1 MSHLYVCH
9 FSSGHIKVGRSIDPV
24 ARVAQHAD
32 RVACVGIELVEY
44 RTFECAGDAFMA
56 EAALIERCDTE
67 CTRRLKSEWFEGLTF
82 ESACEWACGC
92 AKTDFQAAHMSKIT
106 VKDLGGPTR
115 VARVLG
121 LAAPSVH
128 GWRNGIPA
136 DHCPALERES
146 GGNFTVEQMRPDV
159 RWHRVPD
166 PAWPH
171 PDGRPLIDVAEPA
184 ATTAA

>member
-44 RTFECAGDAFMA
+44 RTFECAGDVFMA

-92 AKTDFQAAHMSKIT
+92 AKTDFQAAHMSKKTGIQIA
-106 VKDLGGPTR
+106 VDKFDGSPSK
-115 VARVLG
+115 
-121 LAAPSVH
+121 LAEAC
-128 GWRNGIPA
+128 GNGILRQHVEHWRKVGRVSAEHTPVVSA
-136 DHCPALERES
+136 ASGVPCELLNDRVNWSLVREVS
-146 GGNFTVEQMRPDV
+146 
-159 RWHRVPD
+159 
-166 PAWPH
+166 
-171 PDGRPLIDVAEPA
+171 
-184 ATTAA
+184 

>member
-24 ARVAQHAD
+24 ARVARHAD

-44 RTFECAGDAFMA
+44 RTFECAGDVFMA

-92 AKTDFQAAHMSKIT
+92 AKTDFQAAHKDCATDVSWPQIT
-106 VKDLGGPTR
+106 ITPERRRKLAADIGVHEQYLYQCLTARRDMNPAEARRAEVTTCGELTRKMLCQRTWRDIWPELAEPER
-115 VARVLG
+115 VA
-121 LAAPSVH
+121 
-128 GWRNGIPA
+128 
-136 DHCPALERES
+136 
-146 GGNFTVEQMRPDV
+146 
-159 RWHRVPD
+159 
-166 PAWPH
+166 
-171 PDGRPLIDVAEPA
+171 
-184 ATTAA
+184 

>member
-92 AKTDFQAAHMSKIT
+92 AKTDFQAAHKDCATDVSWPRIIKELQSRGVTQVQMSERCGCGQMTIS
-106 VKDLGGPTR
+106 DLLNGRTKNPRYDIG
-115 VARVLG
+115 AG
-121 LAAPSVH
+121 LL
-128 GWRNGIPA
+128 
-136 DHCPALERES
+136 ALLNERTTHQETS
-146 GGNFTVEQMRPDV
+146 GG
-159 RWHRVPD
+159 
-166 PAWPH
+166 
-171 PDGRPLIDVAEPA
+171 VA
-184 ATTAA
+184 

>member
-1 MSHLYVCH
+1 MNWKTYSNKMNARLR
-9 FSSGHIKVGRSIDPV
+9 FSVGSPYN
-24 ARVAQHAD
+24 AP
-32 RVACVGIELVEY
+32 
-44 RTFECAGDAFMA
+44 M
-56 EAALIERCDTE
+56 
-67 CTRRLKSEWFEGLTF
+67 
-82 ESACEWACGC
+82 
-92 AKTDFQAAHMSKIT
+92 IT

-159 RWHRVPD
+159 HWHRVPD

-171 PDGRPLIDVAEPA
+171 PDGRPLIDVAKPA